1 MASRNG
7 ARQQP
12 SQDEDEESAG
22 KRLEDVERDFEALT
36 LDNVLQRIQAL
47 EKENQ
52 RQKEQYALEKE
63 QSDKRIQALEKE
75 NQALRASQEK
85 TDIVNKMRLG
95 VFDDLSSGSVD
106 LPSAPAVL
114 GKITC
119 VAFQECALERLSDR
133 CVAVKASAYKDGKR
147 GNPGPSNEKRFDLKG
162 REVKS
167 SAIQASHL
175 IPHSYLCRTDWAAIL
190 QHTLPEETLKS
201 KDVVEKILF
210 GCFDEDNKYM
220 PGMAENPYNFINL
233 VAQQAHLDQKAA
245 IMVLPLLCPQQQ
257 CEWSGEGYQAILIC
271 ANQEVYDETV
281 LRLETEAIG
290 KNKSGRHDQ
299 VSEAQVGEKS
309 RLKEICEPMREDY
322 LIPSIFPGDMEKLH
336 QALEYIEILL
346 KDVAAIQCGQ
356 ELSLEELLQNAGI
369 STKSAR
375 EKLRAEK
382 MVKTFKGLESTTEEI
397 VCFRLI
403 RFKGSSPEE
412 AEVHLH
418 QAPHPLLLSLRSM
431 NAITNHCYGDLAN
444 NVTRLLLMSCYSSLD
459 EGMDFD
465 CEHCLRN
472 AFGLEYDEEAK
483 YEFRKQSG
491 GITVFGRKVLWV
503 WYKRIIQ
510 NDSRFGD
517 LRCEYC
523 SKGPVW
529 WLR

>member
-12 SQDEDEESAG
+12 SQREDDGSAG

-52 RQKEQYALEKE
+52 RQKEQNALEKE
-63 QSDKRIQALEKE
+63 QSEKRIQALEKENQRQKEQLDKMKVQNASQKEESDKRIQALEKE
-75 NQALRASQEK
+75 NQALNASQEK

-147 GNPGPSNEKRFDLKG
+147 SNPGPSNEKRFDLKG

-175 IPHSYLCRTDWAAIL
+175 IPQSYLCRTDWAAIL

-201 KDVVEKILF
+201 KDVVQKILF

-220 PGMAENPYNFINL
+220 PGIAENPYNFINL
-233 VAQQAHLDQKAA
+233 AAQQAHLDQKAA

-322 LIPSIFPGDMEKLH
+322 LIPSIFPGSI
-336 QALEYIEILL
+336 A
-346 KDVAAIQCGQ
+346 
-356 ELSLEELLQNAGI
+356 
-369 STKSAR
+369 
-375 EKLRAEK
+375 
-382 MVKTFKGLESTTEEI
+382 
-397 VCFRLI
+397 VCICR
-403 RFKGSSPEE
+403 R
-412 AEVHLH
+412 
-418 QAPHPLLLSLRSM
+418 
-431 NAITNHCYGDLAN
+431 
-444 NVTRLLLMSCYSSLD
+444 
-459 EGMDFD
+459 
-465 CEHCLRN
+465 
-472 AFGLEYDEEAK
+472 
-483 YEFRKQSG
+483 
-491 GITVFGRKVLWV
+491 
-503 WYKRIIQ
+503 
-510 NDSRFGD
+510 
-517 LRCEYC
+517 
-523 SKGPVW
+523 GPYQ
-529 WLR
+529 

>member
-162 REVKS
+162 
-167 SAIQASHL
+167 Q
-175 IPHSYLCRTDWAAIL
+175 
-190 QHTLPEETLKS
+190 
-201 KDVVEKILF
+201 
-210 GCFDEDNKYM
+210 
-220 PGMAENPYNFINL
+220 
-233 VAQQAHLDQKAA
+233 
-245 IMVLPLLCPQQQ
+245 
-257 CEWSGEGYQAILIC
+257 
-271 ANQEVYDETV
+271 
-281 LRLETEAIG
+281 AIG
-290 KNKSGRHDQ
+290 KNKSGHDQ

-403 RFKGSSPEE
+403 
-412 AEVHLH
+412 
-418 QAPHPLLLSLRSM
+418 
-431 NAITNHCYGDLAN
+431 
-444 NVTRLLLMSCYSSLD
+444 SSLD

-465 CEHCLRN
+465 CEHCLRI

>member
-12 SQDEDEESAG
+12 SQREDDGSAG
-22 KRLEDVERDFEALT
+22 KGLEDVERDFEALT

-52 RQKEQYALEKE
+52 ALGKENQALGKE
-63 QSDKRIQALEKE
+63 NQALEKE

-147 GNPGPSNEKRFDLKG
+147 SNPGPSNEKRFDLKG

-175 IPHSYLCRTDWAAIL
+175 IPQSYLCRTDWAAIL

-201 KDVVEKILF
+201 KDVVQKILF
-210 GCFDEDNKYM
+210 GCFDEDNKCM
-220 PGMAENPYNFINL
+220 QGIVENPYNFINL
-233 VAQQAHLDQKAA
+233 AAQQAHLDQKAA
-245 IMVLPLLCPQQQ
+245 IVVLPLLCPQQQ

-281 LRLETEAIG
+281 FRLETEAIG
-290 KNKSGRHDQ
+290 KNKSGHDQ

-322 LIPSIFPGDMEKLH
+322 LIPSIFPGSI
-336 QALEYIEILL
+336 A
-346 KDVAAIQCGQ
+346 
-356 ELSLEELLQNAGI
+356 
-369 STKSAR
+369 
-375 EKLRAEK
+375 
-382 MVKTFKGLESTTEEI
+382 
-397 VCFRLI
+397 VCICR
-403 RFKGSSPEE
+403 R
-412 AEVHLH
+412 
-418 QAPHPLLLSLRSM
+418 
-431 NAITNHCYGDLAN
+431 
-444 NVTRLLLMSCYSSLD
+444 
-459 EGMDFD
+459 
-465 CEHCLRN
+465 
-472 AFGLEYDEEAK
+472 
-483 YEFRKQSG
+483 
-491 GITVFGRKVLWV
+491 
-503 WYKRIIQ
+503 
-510 NDSRFGD
+510 
-517 LRCEYC
+517 
-523 SKGPVW
+523 GPYQ
-529 WLR
+529 